1 MPNISIHKF
10 LFALLYPQIAKT
22 TYFGQI
28 KENQPQCPCWTLKI
42 RKTSGGKKK
51 KKEQK
56 GIFAICNISINSAE
70 NKITW

>member
-1 MPNISIHKF
+1 MPNISINKF

-42 RKTSGGKKK
+42 RKTSRGKKK
-51 KKEQK
+51 KKKSRKAYLLFATSPSIQQK
-56 GIFAICNISINSAE
+56 I
-70 NKITW
+70 K